1 MTLAAILALAAA
13 AASVP
18 VQDAVPARG
27 VELAEARATV
37 EIVSAA
43 IVRQAS
49 GPQSTGDRDPRYQ
62 LTRRG
67 RTVLV
72 EYQ

>member
-27 VELAEARATV
+27 VELAEARVTV
-37 EIVSAA
+37 EILSAA
-43 IVRQAS
+43 IVRQSS
-49 GPQSTGDRDPRYQ
+49 GPESTGDGMPRHQ

-67 RTVLV
+67 NTVLV

>member
-1 MTLAAILALAAA
+1 MSLAASLALAAA
-13 AASVP
+13 ASVQA
-18 VQDAVPARG
+18 QDAVPARG
-27 VELAEARATV
+27 VELAEARVTV
-37 EIVSAA
+37 EILSAA
-43 IVRQAS
+43 IVRQSS
-49 GPQSTGDRDPRYQ
+49 GPEPAGDRVPRHQ